1 MNTTRA
7 AALVSAAAFSLIP
20 ALLTAYSGGPP
31 VRRTAAPG
39 DRTCLDAN
47 CHVGTRFANSPDLTL
62 DTGASAFTY
71 TPGGPTQRFTI
82 RINDANAR
90 AYGMQ
95 LTVRSGLD
103 LTGRGAGSLAAATPL
118 TSVIC
123 ADEQFKGAA
132 GCPGAQ
138 PVEFFHHTEPR
149 RENSFSVD
157 WTPPATA
164 AAGDA
169 VIYVIANASVTGQR
183 NSRIHQ
189 RAFLLRP
196 AGGPS
201 VVNAASLSEG
211 ISPGSWITIFGRDF
225 AGPGDLDVRVNGRPA
240 TIGFSSDTQINA
252 VAPASDD
259 NVGPVPVEIRRA
271 DTRLATVI
279 ALLQRTAPALFHVA
293 HQNRR
298 DAAAT
303 HSDGTPATG
312 PEARPIRAGDTIQL
326 YATGLGI
333 TTTARLGDGPAN
345 IVATTLVSPG
355 LHRVEITVPTALPEG
370 IYFVRLTSDGVTSPA
385 DVTLPLTR

>member
-1 MNTTRA
+1 MNTPRA
-7 AALVSAAAFSLIP
+7 AALISAAAISLIP

-31 VRRTAAPG
+31 LRRTAAPG
-39 DRTCLDAN
+39 DRSCLDAN

-62 DTGASAFTY
+62 DTGANAFTY

-82 RINDANAR
+82 RISDPNAR

-103 LTGRGAGSLAAATPL
+103 LAGRGVGSLVAATPL

-132 GCPGAQ
+132 GCPGTQ
-138 PVEFFHHTEPR
+138 PVEFFHHTDPR
-149 RENSFSVD
+149 RENSFAVD

-201 VVNAASLSEG
+201 VVNAASLAEG
-211 ISPGSWITIFGRDF
+211 VSPGSWITIFGRDL

-240 TIGFSSDTQINA
+240 TIAFSSDTQINA
-252 VAPASDD
+252 IAPEGDD
-259 NVGPVPVEIRRA
+259 TVGPVPVEIRRG
-271 DTRLATVI
+271 DTRLTTVI
-279 ALLQRTAPALFHVA
+279 ALLQRTAPALFQIDHL
-293 HQNRR
+293 NRR
-298 DAAAT
+298 YAVAT
-303 HSDGTPATG
+303 HPDGTPATG
-312 PEARPIRAGDTIQL
+312 PDARPIRAGDTLHL
-326 YATGLGI
+326 YATGLGAN
-333 TTTARLGDGPAN
+333 TTARLGEAAAN
-345 IVATTLVSPG
+345 IVSTTLSPG
-355 LHRVEITVPTALPEG
+355 LHRIEITVPTALPEG
-370 IYFVRLTSDGVTSPA
+370 IYPVRLTSDGITSPA